1 MGKPPEEDSEALEV
15 EWGVGGRWAEGAGTK
30 SQVLCRKQSRGGGRM
45 QSPGRELLQEFLQE
59 EQPRGWVAEEE
70 AGGVGLCTQF

>member
-1 MGKPPEEDSEALEV
+1 
-15 EWGVGGRWAEGAGTK
+15 
-30 SQVLCRKQSRGGGRM
+30 M

-70 AGGVGLCTQF
+70 AGGVGLCQKAEPKGSEDTSNAAREGGAGEASKSISGLHLRQLPPLI